1 MVTTSIF
8 KSFIRKLIL
17 SNNRLVFSPKN
28 DTQVSL
34 ALHNYHLYFKETS
47 RTQVKEKLKASL
59 CLRNKRFRSSYGVK
73 IWSQSPSPFFYLFAL
88 VPAFAH

>member
-1 MVTTSIF
+1 MTA
-8 KSFIRKLIL
+8 L
-17 SNNRLVFSPKN
+17 FSRPN

-34 ALHNYHLYFKETS
+34 VLHNYHLYFKETS

-59 CLRNKRFRSSYGVK
+59 YLRKKRFRSSYGAK
-73 IWSQSPSPFFYLFAL
+73 SWSQSQSPFFYLFAL